1 MATIKWRGRSSLLSA
16 LFIWARALEPRLIH
30 KRGRKPLVFLL
41 SGASPAKT
49 FKRELTIIMLQIPFN
64 AEDLYLAYWAALGV
78 TGPTPFAN
86 ISPAEHAAWAAVMD
100 LIVERASAPRVTV
113 EVGVENPTDP
123 TRITDATGNTLEI
136 IPVVSTNLRWSD
148 LNKSW
153 ADQSA
158 SERVV
163 RPTND

>member
-1 MATIKWRGRSSLLSA
+1 
-16 LFIWARALEPRLIH
+16 
-30 KRGRKPLVFLL
+30 
-41 SGASPAKT
+41 
-49 FKRELTIIMLQIPFN
+49 MLQIPFN
-64 AEDLYLAYWAALGV
+64 AEDLYLAYWSALGV

-86 ISPAEHAAWAAVMD
+86 ISPAENAAWTAVMD

-113 EVGVENPTDP
+113 EVLQEAIPVPAINVENPTDP